1 MTLHEKGSVP
11 VSIEERVV
19 LANAICVVLDA
30 GRIFVFSGYDKADD
44 ETFYRPL
51 GGGIEFGETGLEC
64 IKREMLEEIGAQVVD
79 GRYIGTLENIF
90 SYEGVPGHQIML
102 VYEARFSDPVIYEI
116 DSLEGHEDMPTS
128 IVPRETKSS
137 ENAFM
142 AHWIPLADFRDGS
155 KPLYPDG
162 LLELIDNSATWAG

>member
-1 MTLHEKGSVP
+1 MSDN
-11 VSIEERVV
+11 ERTVR
-19 LANAICVVLDA
+19 ATAICVVLDA
-30 GRIFVFSGYDKADD
+30 DRIFVFGGYDKADN

-51 GGGIEFGETGLEC
+51 GGGIKFGETGLEC
-64 IKREMLEEIGAQVVD
+64 IKREMLEEIGAEVVD
-79 GRYIGTLENIF
+79 GRYIGMLENIF
-90 SYEGVPGHQIML
+90 SFEAPHHQIML
-102 VYEARFSDPVIYEI
+102 VYVARFSDPGIYEV

-128 IVPRETKSS
+128 IVPGESKSS

-162 LLELIDNSATWAG
+162 LLELIDGIRCGAE

>member
-1 MTLHEKGSVP
+1 MGDTDREV
-11 VSIEERVV
+11 R
-19 LANAICVVLDA
+19 ATAICVVLDA

-64 IKREMLEEIGAQVVD
+64 IQREMLEEIGAEVVA
-79 GRYIGTLENIF
+79 GRYLGTVENIF

-102 VYEARFSDPVIYEI
+102 VYEARFSDPRFYEI

-128 IVPRETKSS
+128 NVPGETKSS
-137 ENAFM
+137 ANAFM

-155 KPLYPDG
+155 KPLYPEG
-162 LLELIDNSATWAG
+162 LLELIDNGASGASV

>member
-1 MTLHEKGSVP
+1 MSND
-11 VSIEERVV
+11 ERVV
-19 LANAICVVLDA
+19 RATAICVVLDA
-30 GRIFVFSGYDKADD
+30 DRIFVFSGYDKADG

-64 IKREMLEEIGAQVVD
+64 IKREMLEEIGAEVVD
-79 GRYIGTLENIF
+79 GKYIGMLENIF

-102 VYEARFSDPVIYEI
+102 VFEARFSDLGIYEV

-128 IVPRETKSS
+128 IVPGESKSS
-137 ENAFM
+137 ENAFL

-155 KPLYPDG
+155 KPLYPVG
-162 LLELIDNSATWAG
+162 LLELIDSTASGAGL